1 MIETNQSPSAIT
13 PPTFYE
19 AFLFWLK
26 LGFISFGGPT
36 GQIGIMHAELV
47 ERKRW
52 ISEERFL
59 HALNYCM
66 ILPGPEAQQLAI
78 YVGWLLH
85 RTWGGIAAGSLFV
98 IPSFFILTGLSYIY
112 VSFGTVPVIA
122 ALFYG
127 LKAAVVAIVAS
138 AVVRIGKKALKNQV
152 MLVIAAAAFI
162 GIYFL
167 KVPFPIIIISA
178 GLIGLVGGKLR
189 PKMFSVIKGEGLG
202 KEKTVISDDQPPP
215 EHHLPSLFGTFRV
228 VAVSLFLWIFPI
240 VLLAY
245 FLGTASVLFQQG
257 LFFSKAAMVTFG
269 GAYAVLP
276 YIAQAAVE
284 KYHWLQPGQMID
296 GLGLGETTPGPLIM
310 VVTFVGYVGA
320 WGKSAGISAPF
331 SAFLGGLTATYF
343 TFLPC
348 FLWIFAGAPFIEK
361 TRGNIRLTSALSA
374 ITAAV
379 AGVVLNLTVYFGMQ
393 VIFPHPGSMDWVA
406 FAIATV
412 AFIGLLKFKW
422 NILYVISGSALIGLA
437 DKVIFFS

>member
-1 MIETNQSPSAIT
+1 MGYPPFKKIVPEDIT
-13 PPTFYE
+13 INNY
-19 AFLFWLK
+19 
-26 LGFISFGGPT
+26 IYSV
-36 GQIGIMHAELV
+36 LV
-47 ERKRW
+47 EKKRW

-85 RTWGGIAAGSLFV
+85 RTWGGIVAGFLFV
-98 IPSFFILTGLSYIY
+98 IPSFFILIGLSYIY
-112 VSFGTVPVIA
+112 VSFGSVPIIA
-122 ALFYG
+122 SLFYG

-152 MLVIAAAAFI
+152 MLVIATAAFI

-167 KVPFPIIIISA
+167 KIPFPIIIISA
-178 GLIGLVGGKLR
+178 GLIGLIGGKLW
-189 PKMFSVIKGEGLG
+189 PKIFSVIKGEGSG
-202 KEKTVISDDQPPP
+202 NEKTVISDDQPPS
-215 EHHLPSLFGTFRV
+215 EHHLPNLFRTFRV
-228 VAVSLFLWIFPI
+228 VVVSLLLWISPI
-240 VLLAY
+240 VFLA
-245 FLGTASVLFQQG
+245 FVLGTKSTLYQQA

-269 GAYAVLP
+269 GAYSVLP

-284 KYHWLQPGQMID
+284 KYHWLLPGQMID

-320 WGKSAGISAPF
+320 WGKTAGLSAPF
-331 SAFLGGLTATYF
+331 SAFLGGFTATYF

-361 TRGNIRLTSALSA
+361 TRGNIRLTSVLSA

-379 AGVVLNLTVYFGMQ
+379 VGVVLNLAVYFGMQ
-393 VIFPHPGSMDWVA
+393 VICKRLINPIF
-406 FAIATV
+406 T
-412 AFIGLLKFKW
+412 GLK
-422 NILYVISGSALIGLA
+422 
-437 DKVIFFS
+437 

>member
-1 MIETNQSPSAIT
+1 MGMTNSTIK

-26 LGFISFGGPT
+26 LGFISFGGPA

-85 RTWGGIAAGSLFV
+85 RTWGGIVAGTLFV
-98 IPSFFILTGLSYIY
+98 IPSFFILTGLSWTY
-112 VSFGTVPVIA
+112 VNFGSVPVIA

-138 AVVRIGKKALKNQV
+138 AVIRIGKKALKNQV
-152 MLVIAAAAFI
+152 MLFLAATAFV
-162 GIYFL
+162 GLYFL
-167 KVPFPIIIISA
+167 KIPFPVIIISA
-178 GLIGLVGGKLR
+178 GIIGLVGGKLW
-189 PKMFSVIKGEGLG
+189 PEKFHVIKGEGAG
-202 KEKTVISDDQPPP
+202 KEKAVISDHRPPSAH
-215 EHHLPSLFGTFRV
+215 EAPSLYGTLRV
-228 VAVSLFLWIFPI
+228 VAVSLFLWMAPL
-240 VLLAY
+240 VLLA
-245 FLGTASVLFQQG
+245 LVAGTSSTLFQEG
-257 LFFSKAAMVTFG
+257 IFFSKAAMVTFG
-269 GAYAVLP
+269 GAYSVLP

-320 WGKSAGISAPF
+320 WAKTAGLSAPV

-348 FLWIFAGAPFIEK
+348 FLWIFAGAPFIER
-361 TRGNIRLTSALSA
+361 TRGNIGLTSALSA

-379 AGVVLNLTVYFGMQ
+379 VGVVLNLTVYFGMQ
-393 VIFPHPGSMDWVA
+393 VFSPRPGFFDGTA
-406 FAIATV
+406 FVIAAV
-412 AFIGLLKFKW
+412 AFIGFLKFKW
-422 NILYVISGSALIGLA
+422 NILVVILGSAFTGICYKLF
-437 DKVIFFS
+437 FFS